1 MFYFLGCKHM
11 WKLPNIHLEIRK
23 EEAKQHDLFG
33 VVSQSHLN
41 PLHEEQSRGH
51 KKVAANV

>member
-1 MFYFLGCKHM
+1 M
-11 WKLPNIHLEIRK
+11 WKLPDIHLKIRK
-23 EEAKQHDLFG
+23 EEAKLHDLFG